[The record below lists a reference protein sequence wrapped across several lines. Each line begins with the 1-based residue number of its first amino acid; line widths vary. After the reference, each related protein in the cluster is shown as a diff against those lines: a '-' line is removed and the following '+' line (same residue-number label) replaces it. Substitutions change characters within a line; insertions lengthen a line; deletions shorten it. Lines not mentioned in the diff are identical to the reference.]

1 MSTALNAVAL
11 SLVTGGGGAQLERAA
26 TQIHKKKPLTKQTNK
41 QTDKHKEQAWDV
53 PRGERRGI
61 VPEGAPCRLAA
72 PHGERQEGSWR
83 QGWGLAPGRA
93 TEPLEEC
100 GLGTQAARGLGVP

>member
-1 MSTALNAVAL
+1 MFHVGRD
-11 SLVTGGGGAQLERAA
+11 GGSFQ
-26 TQIHKKKPLTKQTNK
+26 
-41 QTDKHKEQAWDV
+41 KELPADLQ
-53 PRGERRGI
+53 RQ
-61 VPEGAPCRLAA
+61 
-72 PHGERQEGSWR
+72 ERQEGSWW